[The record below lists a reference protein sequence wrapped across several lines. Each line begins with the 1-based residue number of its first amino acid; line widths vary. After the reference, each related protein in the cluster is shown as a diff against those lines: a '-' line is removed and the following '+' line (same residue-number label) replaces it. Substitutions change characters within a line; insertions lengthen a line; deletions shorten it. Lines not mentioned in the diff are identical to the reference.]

1 MEEEILRKFK
11 MTSEMEEIW
20 NDLLWWTFSIL
31 KLVLSGLLQNLLATS
46 IIIVSSR
53 VQAVVDAIE

>member
-1 MEEEILRKFK
+1 MEEEFLRKFK